1 MGALDLFGPMKFST
15 TGIRAETTHL
25 ASSSQCPTK
34 GENTVPFPSKG
45 NGGVI
50 DHVGHNMP
58 IVFGRVSGGAM
69 IKAVMGRSD
78 GQQDGSFP
86 MPRAHFAIILA

>member
-1 MGALDLFGPMKFST
+1 
-15 TGIRAETTHL
+15 
-25 ASSSQCPTK
+25 
-34 GENTVPFPSKG
+34 
-45 NGGVI
+45 
-50 DHVGHNMP
+50 MP